1 MTDGRGAAELIDAD
15 DVLAEQL
22 TDPHIRTEWER
33 LALARAVALR
43 LVVYR
48 ADHGLTQTALGRI
61 LDMPQPAIARL
72 ESAEHAPSFATLVR
86 LSEALDIAFLVD
98 IRPRSL
104 PDVSATDPARIA
116 KIVEEAHT
124 DRGADILVVAS

>member
-1 MTDGRGAAELIDAD
+1 MTDDMGATGLIDAEQILPD
-15 DVLAEQL
+15 HLA
-22 TDPHIRTEWER
+22 DPLFRAEWER